1 MSATHTSSHT
11 ASNTASSGLTRQGLT
26 GRFWWVGILTVLAA
40 IVMNTLITLGAHA
53 LFTVASTFAP
63 LQFVSVISATGVA
76 VTGALIVLA
85 VMSQRSQHP
94 VRVFRRIAAT
104 VLLISVIPGLLLP
117 VLQLYPGTTL
127 PEVGTLLLMHLA
139 TALLCVSMAPR
150 LMAA

>member
-1 MSATHTSSHT
+1 MSATQTASHTSSS
-11 ASNTASSGLTRQGLT
+11 ALTRQGLT

-63 LQFVSVISATGVA
+63 LQFVSVIPATGVA

-85 VMSQRSQHP
+85 VISQRSQHP
-94 VRVFRRIAAT
+94 IRLFGRIAAA

-117 VLQLYPGTTL
+117 ILQLYPGTTL
-127 PEVGTLLLMHLA
+127 PEVGTLLVMHMA

-150 LMAA
+150 LMAT